1 MLLAIISVWG
11 PAGCQTSR
19 IVPIMIESKSAAVNV
34 TEPNE
39 VMWAYEEVLKEYIG
53 KNGRIEY
60 KKLAED
66 EEALTKLDSCY
77 LAWVGQAEAQE
88 LDQPPAYQDGRQA
101 FYINAYNACV
111 LRGVLEIYRGGEL
124 SHVPENFYEDLHF
137 LVASERLCLDQIA
150 LQCGRDIDWRVSFA
164 LGGPC
169 RSEPAIAK
177 TLYTP
182 ENLHRQLDEAVK
194 NYLGSCAGMRIDHA
208 RKQILFGKL
217 IYDREEFFI
226 KSYYDRYN
234 IKGVSLIT
242 ALAPWSAPRTQGLL
256 ADLVGYG
263 VARQKWDF
271 RLNDVV
277 EDEESIKIDE
287 LPCGIR

>member
-1 MLLAIISVWG
+1 M
-11 PAGCQTSR
+11 
-19 IVPIMIESKSAAVNV
+19 

-39 VMWAYEEVLKEYIG
+39 IMRAYEQVLEEYLGNNG
-53 KNGRIEY
+53 KIEY
-60 KKLAED
+60 EKLAAD
-66 EEALTKLDSCY
+66 QEAQSKLDDY
-77 LAWVGQAEAQE
+77 LAWVGQVEAQE

-111 LRGVLEIYRGGEL
+111 LRGVLELYPFIEL
-124 SHVPENFYEDLHF
+124 SEAPGDFYEDLHF
-137 LVASERLCLDQIA
+137 LAASERLSLTQIA
-150 LQCGRDIDWRVSFA
+150 LEGGKDIDWRVSFA

-217 IYDREEFFI
+217 IYQRKESFI
-226 KSYYDRYN
+226 QSYYDRYN
-234 IKGVSLIT
+234 IEGVSLIS
-242 ALAPWSAPRTQGLL
+242 ALGPGWGPPPPAFF
-256 ADLVGYG
+256 ADQVGYRG
-263 VARQKWDF
+263 GPHKMVP

-277 EDEESIKIDE
+277 EDEESIEIDE
-287 LPCGIR
+287 LPCGIK